1 MDVVRAIHGY
11 PIGYPSTAVTGIWC
25 MLWDHRLLE
34 ILNDN
39 ATLLTKAISTVFVLI
54 VVGSLLLFSSLEIS
68 KAASRSIYRT
78 KWKGS
83 ESYNP
88 ETHSKILREFSWLRY
103 VSLEAKVSEPSLCW
117 KLHRLDETLQ

>member
-1 MDVVRAIHGY
+1 
-11 PIGYPSTAVTGIWC
+11 
-25 MLWDHRLLE
+25 MLWDHQLLE

-39 ATLLTKAISTVFVLI
+39 VTLITKAISTVFVLI

-78 KWKGS
+78 KEKDS

-88 ETHSKILREFSWLRY
+88 GT
-103 VSLEAKVSEPSLCW
+103 A
-117 KLHRLDETLQ
+117 

>member
-1 MDVVRAIHGY
+1 
-11 PIGYPSTAVTGIWC
+11 
-25 MLWDHRLLE
+25 LE

-78 KWKGS
+78 KWKAS
-83 ESYNP
+83 ES
-88 ETHSKILREFSWLRY
+88 
-103 VSLEAKVSEPSLCW
+103 
-117 KLHRLDETLQ
+117 

>member
-1 MDVVRAIHGY
+1 MVRGTFVSTMF
-11 PIGYPSTAVTGIWC
+11 PSDIWC

-68 KAASRSIYRT
+68 KAASHSIYRT
-78 KWKGS
+78 KWKNS

-88 ETHSKILREFSWLRY
+88 EI
-103 VSLEAKVSEPSLCW
+103 A
-117 KLHRLDETLQ
+117 

>member
-1 MDVVRAIHGY
+1 MS
-11 PIGYPSTAVTGIWC
+11 PSDIRC

-34 ILNDN
+34 VLNDN

-68 KAASRSIYRT
+68 QTASRSIYRT
-78 KWKGS
+78 KSKDS

-88 ETHSKILREFSWLRY
+88 ETAW
-103 VSLEAKVSEPSLCW
+103 
-117 KLHRLDETLQ
+117 